1 MIDFFAVILAVLGIS
16 CISPLAP
23 ALLTADISNALS
35 CLVIAK
41 ATFIGI

>member
-1 MIDFFAVILAVLGIS
+1 MINFFAVILAVLGIS

-23 ALLTADISNALS
+23 ALLIAEISNALS